1 MLSVQTIGVCVYA
14 LAEYLIRYPKNL
26 RGLPRKAL
34 CVSKYYLMGILLSG
48 AILFPV
54 IRGFL
59 LSARMETG
67 IIGGPYLYWTV
78 QELLLKLENLF
89 IHKKSAM
96 FAVSLGISFAAFLA
110 VIRCWLGHNKRE
122 RVYSALLTVAYAS
135 PFVWS
140 MMNGFSYPNTR
151 WVYAIYLG
159 IAYAVILFI
168 EHGEEKVGK
177 RRMASA
183 IAVFVCSM
191 SYHYMVQQDKLRTV
205 ACVGVTAFCIWTL
218 LSDGVRRRKRLVA
231 ALLVNLMLNMI
242 FLEGPYQIGG
252 QELYL
257 SFMSRDE
264 MEAVALTVEETEQTE
279 EWYRTDRQEQANQG
293 ALLQGY
299 RGCWGYYSIM
309 NGNIWSFY
317 DALKIS
323 PAMRT
328 INYLAGLDGRKALQS
343 LLSVRYY
350 EKNGELVENAS
361 WLPFGVQYASALSE
375 EDFLRMP
382 PLERQSAMMRGLVLE
397 NPRGSLLS
405 KEEETESAVTAL
417 HYETEYVNIE
427 EEDGCLT
434 AGKDARIIV
443 HIKEEL
449 STFNFEEGELY
460 LYLEGTEAKTA
471 EGGEIRVADKTLAVH
486 NANNIY
492 TTGQKDQL
500 VKIEKAEQE
509 IVLELAQGTAYHIDS
524 MSVYWYEMEQTREA
538 LAVLQRRAL
547 TNLEYGDNYLEGDIN
562 ASGGWL
568 FLSIPFDRAWKVY
581 VDQAEVSTERAN
593 IGFTAV
599 KLTEGMHHVRVVY
612 DPLWQKMGFLASLIG
627 ILLIGVECLKNRT
640 GGGLRM
646 RRRKQEDLL

>member
-1 MLSVQTIGVCVYA
+1 M
-14 LAEYLIRYPKNL
+14 

-168 EHGEEKVGK
+168 EHGVEKVGK

-299 RGCWGYYSIM
+299 RGCW
-309 NGNIWSFY
+309 
-317 DALKIS
+317 
-323 PAMRT
+323 
-328 INYLAGLDGRKALQS
+328 
-343 LLSVRYY
+343 
-350 EKNGELVENAS
+350 
-361 WLPFGVQYASALSE
+361 
-375 EDFLRMP
+375 
-382 PLERQSAMMRGLVLE
+382 
-397 NPRGSLLS
+397 
-405 KEEETESAVTAL
+405 
-417 HYETEYVNIE
+417 
-427 EEDGCLT
+427 
-434 AGKDARIIV
+434 
-443 HIKEEL
+443 
-449 STFNFEEGELY
+449 
-460 LYLEGTEAKTA
+460 
-471 EGGEIRVADKTLAVH
+471 
-486 NANNIY
+486 
-492 TTGQKDQL
+492 
-500 VKIEKAEQE
+500 
-509 IVLELAQGTAYHIDS
+509 
-524 MSVYWYEMEQTREA
+524 
-538 LAVLQRRAL
+538 
-547 TNLEYGDNYLEGDIN
+547 
-562 ASGGWL
+562 
-568 FLSIPFDRAWKVY
+568 
-581 VDQAEVSTERAN
+581 
-593 IGFTAV
+593 
-599 KLTEGMHHVRVVY
+599 
-612 DPLWQKMGFLASLIG
+612 
-627 ILLIGVECLKNRT
+627 
-640 GGGLRM
+640 
-646 RRRKQEDLL
+646 